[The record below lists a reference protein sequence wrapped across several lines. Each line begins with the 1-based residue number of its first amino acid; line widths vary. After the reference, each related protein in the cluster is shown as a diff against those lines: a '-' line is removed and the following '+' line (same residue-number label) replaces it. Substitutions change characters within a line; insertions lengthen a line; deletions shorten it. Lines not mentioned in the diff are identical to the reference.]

1 MSTAF
6 SRQAPI
12 MQLMC
17 TLQNTF
23 GLTPHTV
30 YLFNHILSLLS
41 FIFNSNHF
49 IYINIFKCMHYI
61 FCRLFP
67 KGASSTE
74 SMTITF
80 LNDSNLLRRSWTVSP
95 SPDEPSSKREHN
107 KILSTNQRP
116 SSTSLASSQE
126 FSANPQLLLKLPR

>member
-6 SRQAPI
+6 SHNAVNVHTSKRLRANATHCISFQSY
-12 MQLMC
+12 
-17 TLQNTF
+17 TF
-23 GLTPHTV
+23 
-30 YLFNHILSLLS
+30 FESS

-49 IYINIFKCMHYI
+49 IYINIFRCMQYI

-67 KGASSTE
+67 ISSSTK

-116 SSTSLASSQE
+116 SSTSLASPQE